1 MIAMFA
7 IMAATAFADGTT
19 YTLTIKDSSSNE
31 AKSDYSVYQLFTAT
45 YSADGSTATNPNI
58 ADAYKEVLA
67 AAIKEVDSN
76 STVTASSDATAILD
90 AINSISSDDKT
101 KFAAAV
107 YSAIASNSITAT
119 STVKDSATISNLAS
133 GYYLIVDAKNK
144 NGLDASN
151 STYILWNVYK
161 DDTVKVKSSLPAVEK
176 KVKENEAYANS
187 ANADGGKTDSR
198 LSGFKVP
205 AGYNDIADYDTNDDI
220 SFMLI
225 GSLPTNYES
234 YTTYSYI
241 FTDTLAKGFTLDE
254 TSVEV
259 NIYDKD
265 SKVKG
270 SAITTDFTASTTPN
284 SDGTTTLTIKAN
296 GTNGLKNITNLTST
310 DYIVVTYTAKLNKD
324 ANVGT
329 TGNVNEVYLQYSNNP
344 NYTGKGET
352 TTDKDGN
359 NVDGDGNTDTIG
371 QTTVDEVIVFTY
383 DLEIEKVDASN
394 DSPIDGAEFVLYKT
408 VTESGKETTK
418 YAVISNDGIIE
429 SWKDNENDAT
439 PIKPTKTVPATV
451 KGLDEGTY
459 YLKETKSP
467 TGYNSL
473 SSDVKVDIEAV
484 TKNSDEW
491 TDGNATSAITSLT
504 YKIDDVAGS
513 RVVTI
518 KNTKGSALPTTGGI
532 GTTILYVI
540 GGILVICAGVALIT
554 KKRMKD
560 AE

>member
-7 IMAATAFADGTT
+7 IMAATAFADDT
-19 YTLTIKDSSSNE
+19 YTLTIKDSSKND
-31 AKSDYSVYQLFTAT
+31 AKSNYSVYQLFTAT
-45 YSADGSTATNPNI
+45 YSADGSTATNPTI
-58 ADAYKEVLA
+58 TDDYKKVLV
-67 AAIKEVDSN
+67 AAINTINTSSSLTDS
-76 STVTASSDATAILD
+76 SGAADILT
-90 AINSISSDDKT
+90 AINSISSNDT
-101 KFAAAV
+101 AKFAAAV
-107 YSAIASNSITAT
+107 YSAIASNRIAAT
-119 STVKDSATISNLAS
+119 STVKDSATISNLDS

-144 NGLDASN
+144 NGLADSN

-161 DDTVKVKSSLPAVEK
+161 SEEVTVKSSLPAVEK
-176 KVKENEAYANS
+176 KVKENEADKNI
-187 ANADGGKTDSR
+187 ANAQGGTPDSR
-198 LSGFKVP
+198 LPGFKVP

-225 GSLPTNYES
+225 GSLPTNYDS

-241 FTDTLAKGFTLDE
+241 FTDTLAKGFTLDK

-259 NIYDKD
+259 NIYDVD

-270 SAITTDFTASTTPN
+270 IAITTDFTASTTPN

-296 GTNGLKNITNLTST
+296 GTNGLKDITNLTSA

-352 TTDKDGN
+352 TKDKDGN

-371 QTTVDEVIVFTY
+371 QTTVDKVIVFTY
-383 DLEIEKVDASN
+383 DLEIKKTDASDDN
-394 DSPIDGAEFVLYKT
+394 QIGGAKFVLYKK
-408 VTESGKETTK
+408 VTESNNEIIK
-418 YAVISNDGIIE
+418 YAVISNGIIE
-429 SWKDNENDAT
+429 SWTTDKNNAT
-439 PIKPTKTVPATV
+439 PIEPKADETATV

-459 YLKETKSP
+459 YLEETQSP

-473 SSDVKVDIEAV
+473 SSDVEVVIEAT

-491 TDGNATSAITSLT
+491 KDGNAASAITSLN
-504 YKIDDVAGS
+504 YEIDDVNGS

>member
-7 IMAATAFADGTT
+7 IMAATAFADDT
-19 YTLTIKDSSSNE
+19 YTLTIKDSSKND
-31 AKSDYSVYQLFTAT
+31 AKSNYSVYQLFTAT
-45 YSADGSTATNPNI
+45 YSADGSTATNPTI
-58 ADAYKEVLA
+58 TDDYKKVLV
-67 AAIKEVDSN
+67 AAINTINTSSSLTDS
-76 STVTASSDATAILD
+76 SGAADILT
-90 AINSISSDDKT
+90 AINSISSNDT
-101 KFAAAV
+101 AKFAAAV
-107 YSAIASNSITAT
+107 YSAIASNRIAAT
-119 STVKDSATISNLAS
+119 STVKDSATISNLDS

-144 NGLDASN
+144 NGLADSN

-161 DDTVKVKSSLPAVEK
+161 SEEVTVKSSLPAVEK
-176 KVKENEAYANS
+176 KVKENEADKNE
-187 ANADGGKTDSR
+187 ANAQGGTPDSR
-198 LSGFKVP
+198 LPGFKVP

-225 GSLPTNYES
+225 GSLPTNYDS

-241 FTDTLAKGFTLDE
+241 FTDTLAKGFTLDK

-259 NIYDKD
+259 NIYDED

-296 GTNGLKNITNLTST
+296 GTNGLKDITNLTST

-352 TTDKDGN
+352 TKDKDGN

-371 QTTVDEVIVFTY
+371 QTTVDKVIVFTY
-383 DLEIEKVDASN
+383 DLEIKKTDASDDN
-394 DSPIDGAEFVLYKT
+394 QIGGAKFVLYKK
-408 VTESGKETTK
+408 VTESNNEIIK
-418 YAVISNDGIIE
+418 YAVISNGIIE
-429 SWKDNENDAT
+429 SWTTDKNNAT
-439 PIKPTKTVPATV
+439 PIEPKADETATV

-459 YLKETKSP
+459 YLEETQSP

-473 SSDVKVDIEAV
+473 SSDVEVVIEAT

-491 TDGNATSAITSLT
+491 KDGNAASAITSLN
-504 YKIDDVAGS
+504 YKIDNVNGS